1 MLNVQLENVV
11 VSTDGVVNQRNSYC
25 LPSKGCQSEFSECSK
40 ENTSTTTT
48 TKITTTKTTT
58 TKISSTSTVVGKCG
72 KEYGKCP
79 SGQCCSKYGWC
90 GKSDDYCD
98 TSKGCQSAFGT
109 CTNKFEGKYVVKDMV
124 NVHLDNVVV
133 NMDVVVHLQT
143 TVNPIVK
150 VNMENVNEI
159 K

>member
-109 CTNKFEGKYVVKDMV
+109 CTNKFEGKCGKGYGKCPSGQCCSKYGWCGTSSDYCKSGC
-124 NVHLDNVVV
+124 
-133 NMDVVVHLQT
+133 QSEYG
-143 TVNPIVK
+143 K
-150 VNMENVNEI
+150 CE
-159 K
+159 